1 MSSTLLNECQ
11 PDQIEKN
18 EIGCHGHSDTTM
30 KNLVFGL
37 FLAAMSLLVVFGF
50 FEAYVRVTQTNVD
63 NFDIEMWRYAQDMK
77 RVSSIKGMGHE
88 HVPNVSGTYM
98 SVPVT
103 INSVG
108 WRDQEY
114 SLEKPQDTVRIMM
127 LGDSVTFGWGAPPE
141 GVTSTVLE
149 SLLNREGTS
158 LHYQVLNTG
167 IGNSNT
173 AMQTAYFVNEGHRYQ
188 PDIVVL
194 NYFINDAEPTPS
206 RSQSFFVEHSYAAVF
221 LAGRFDV
228 LMRSYFGRGDWLSY
242 YRDLYQDDKSGWS
255 ATQEAIRQLVAFC
268 EQHQMKFLIANYPE
282 LHQVSPYPFQQVTDL
297 IAAQADR
304 FHTPFIDLL
313 STVKQETPSS
323 LWVTP
328 TDAHP
333 NGKAGNLFARGLQKA
348 LAEHF
353 PEYFKR

>member
-1 MSSTLLNECQ
+1 M
-11 PDQIEKN
+11 
-18 EIGCHGHSDTTM
+18 M

-37 FLAAMSLLVVFGF
+37 VLVAMSLVVVWGLA
-50 FEAYVRVTQTNVD
+50 EVYVRGTQTHVD

-77 RVSSIKGMGHE
+77 RVSSIPGMGHE

-108 WRDQEY
+108 WRDQDY
-114 SLEKPQDTVRIMM
+114 SLEKPKDTVRIMM

-141 GVTSTVLE
+141 GVTSMVLE
-149 SLLNREGTS
+149 SLLNQDGTS
-158 LHYQVLNTG
+158 RRYEVLNTG

-173 AMQTAYFVNEGHRYQ
+173 AMQTAYFLNEGFRFQ

-206 RSQSFFVEHSYAAVF
+206 RSQSFLVEHSYAMVF

-242 YRDLYQDDKSGWS
+242 YRGLYDEDQPGWL
-255 ATQEAIRQLVAFC
+255 AAREAIRQLVKFC
-268 EQHQMKFLIANYPE
+268 EQHDMKFLIVNYPE
-282 LHQVSPYPFQQVTDL
+282 LHQVSPYPFQHVTDL
-297 IAAQADR
+297 LASEASRYD
-304 FHTPFIDLL
+304 TPFIDLL
-313 STVKQETPSS
+313 STVQQENPRT

-333 NGKAGNLFARGLQKA
+333 NSKAGTLFAQGLQRA

-353 PEYFKR
+353 PEYFSR